1 MCELHKVGT
10 LKVKALGYV
19 ETDVQSFS
27 QALNQSVRVKVD
39 AAIAVNRKRDRK
51 QD

>member
-39 AAIAVNRKRDRK
+39 AASLFTVTI
-51 QD
+51 